1 MFLRYEKETE
11 DEKAYAEDED
21 DFVDVVARES
31 SIVRNDLDGRN
42 DDAVS
47 A

>member
-31 SIVRNDLDGRN
+31 SIVRND
-42 DDAVS
+42 
-47 A
+47 